1 MPRPNFLL
9 AAGTCLAYPVLC
21 HLAAVTA
28 DARWAAAGIVLVAWT
43 ILLSRRGMVFS
54 AAAATFLAGS
64 AVAFATIAPA
74 ALVYAPPVVFNLA
87 LCAFFGATLCAGRE
101 PMISRF
107 ARIERGASLP
117 ADLAKYTRIL
127 TVMWTAFF
135 ALAAGISISLALWA
149 NKMAWSLFTN
159 LANYLLVLLFLACE
173 YVYRRFRYRHY
184 HHASPTEFVRRMF
197 AYRVF
202 HRETEGRNA

>member
-1 MPRPNFLL
+1 MPRPIFPL

-21 HLAAVTA
+21 HVAAVTA

-43 ILLSRRGMVFS
+43 ILSSRRGMIFS
-54 AAAATFLAGS
+54 AAAATILAAS
-64 AVAFATIAPA
+64 ALAFTTIAPA
-74 ALVYAPPVVFNLA
+74 ALVYAPPAVFNLA

-135 ALAAGISISLALWA
+135 ALMAGISITLALWA
-149 NKMAWSLFTN
+149 SQMAWSLFTN
-159 LANYLLVLLFLACE
+159 LVNYLLVPLFLGCE
-173 YVYRRFRYRHY
+173 YVYRRFRYPHY
-184 HHASPTEFVRRMF
+184 RHASPAEFARRLLG
-197 AYRVF
+197 
-202 HRETEGRNA
+202 HRLLHGESEGRNA